1 MRKKRASKKQKE
13 FLQTLMFFFVTI
25 ISIVGLI
32 SYLWIYT
39 EVDETL
45 LAIEIQESTV
55 NELLNDIKQLES
67 EIESLSRADV
77 IASRAKTELNM
88 VPTQPETLAIKI
100 VNAGFFPKND

>member
-13 FLQTLMFFFVTI
+13 FIQTLVFFAITI
-25 ISIVGLI
+25 LSIVGLI
-32 SYLWIYT
+32 SYLWVYT

-55 NELLNDIKQLES
+55 KELLNDIKELES

-88 VPTQPETLAIKI
+88 VSTQPETLAIQI
-100 VNAGFFPKND
+100 VNAGFTPN